1 MKEVLLE
8 LEESVAN
15 ANPSPTDHAAVEGPE
30 TWISPDR
37 GHTGLSRAKKARSDD
52 GKPDIDH
59 DTTALQHVRCYIE
72 FLEEKIMPMNSMFLG
87 TDKLMIRFDDLWYL
101 FTHGEIIYTNSTPS
115 RQTRNTDDIDQG
127 GDDESFQT
135 TFILHHRN
143 YSWPD
148 DLPLTERKMYL
159 WGSCIDHNGKTFGP
173 RMTAITIKG
182 WSGKKDIRQLPAYP
196 LRFRENV
203 EEFKDMLQERANKFK
218 ACLKQRH
225 VAYDGWTVLDPLL
238 QVSYREE
245 APLYIDGDIVIDFG
259 EALRNQPS
267 WIPHFDFAASPK
279 GPSWVYEVDKM
290 PIWHWPNPVA
300 DKDWGKPYES
310 IRERMIKLE
319 DTETELERVFV
330 ETTNPFF
337 TAHKSDSNIKTLD
350 GIDPVYNLILPRRI
364 LAYSLR
370 QRQFVAVDVRS
381 MEIKTHYPDIFASLS
396 IDERHR
402 QIVQCLVAEH
412 FEKREM
418 ERRQP
423 YSRSMSQDI
432 VHGKG
437 SGLSILLHG
446 VPGVGK
452 TATAEAVAQA
462 NDKPLFAI
470 TCGDLGITPQLVEQ
484 NLNEIFRLAHLW
496 DCVLLF
502 DEADVFLTRR
512 NTQNLERSALVSVFL
527 RVMEYYRG
535 ILFLT
540 TNRVGALDEAFKSR
554 IHVSLYYE
562 PLSKDQTIA
571 IFRANIETLRE
582 IGKRDDRPPIDI
594 KDEGIIAYAKEHFAT
609 YEERPHLRWNGR
621 QIRNA
626 FQVAA
631 SLARHSSRG
640 NADQSVG
647 PALNASHFEQVS
659 RVVERFGSYMVHAQ
673 ASTDSDQARTD
684 SLRADNIRNEQ
695 LDKDE
700 ASSHPRRTDD
710 FGGGVSRPL
719 QKRWRTTN
727 SDQEVPRFS
736 AMGNASRG
744 LERF

>member
-1 MKEVLLE
+1 MTYSDDESEGSEGSNSHDGAFEHEETAHVDLKAFIADNPLIPSVRECNFTDFKNRWGNDTRFHIIEAFVASDDFHEEIAVEKTARKSKKSRDVRGATTSVATETWIQRVRIHSPILLHFLQERSPFAEWDTDLGKPLVFTRPFGCFIRTYSKMKEILLE

-15 ANPSPTDHAAVEGPE
+15 AVPLPTSNATVEGNE
-30 TWISPDR
+30 TWTSTDR
-37 GHTGLSRAKKARSDD
+37 GNLGSFQAKKARSDN
-52 GKPDIDH
+52 GQPDIDH
-59 DTTALQHVRCYIE
+59 DTAALQHVRCYIK

-87 TDKLMIRFDDLWYL
+87 TDKVMIRFDDLWYL
-101 FTHGEIIYTNSTPS
+101 FTHGEIIYTTSTPS
-115 RQTRNTDDIDQG
+115 KQPRDIDDIDRG

-135 TFILHHRN
+135 TFILQHRN

-148 DLPLTERKMYL
+148 DLPPVERRMYL
-159 WGSCIDHNGKTFGP
+159 FATCIDHNGKTFGP
-173 RMTAITIKG
+173 RQTVITIGG

-203 EEFKDMLQERANKFK
+203 EEFKAMLQERAEKLK

-225 VAYDGWTVLDPLL
+225 VAYDGWTVSDPLL
-238 QVSYREE
+238 EVDYREE

-259 EALRNQPS
+259 ETLRNQPR
-267 WIPHFDFAASPK
+267 WIPRFDFATAPMGS
-279 GPSWVYEVDKM
+279 SWVIEVDKM

-310 IRERMIKLE
+310 IRERMIKVD
-319 DTETELERVFV
+319 DTELELERVLV
-330 ETTNPFF
+330 RTTHPFF
-337 TAHKSDSNIKTLD
+337 TAHNSGSAIKTLD
-350 GIDPVYNLILPRRI
+350 GVDPVYALILPRRM

-381 MEIKTHYPDIFASLS
+381 MEIKADYPDIFASLS
-396 IDERHR
+396 IDEKHR

-462 NDKPLFAI
+462 NNKPLFAI

-512 NTQNLERSALVSVFL
+512 NTQNLERSALVS
-527 RVMEYYRG
+527 G
-535 ILFLT
+535 
-540 TNRVGALDEAFKSR
+540 
-554 IHVSLYYE
+554 
-562 PLSKDQTIA
+562 
-571 IFRANIETLRE
+571 
-582 IGKRDDRPPIDI
+582 
-594 KDEGIIAYAKEHFAT
+594 
-609 YEERPHLRWNGR
+609 ER
-621 QIRNA
+621 
-626 FQVAA
+626 
-631 SLARHSSRG
+631 S
-640 NADQSVG
+640 
-647 PALNASHFEQVS
+647 
-659 RVVERFGSYMVHAQ
+659 
-673 ASTDSDQARTD
+673 
-684 SLRADNIRNEQ
+684 
-695 LDKDE
+695 
-700 ASSHPRRTDD
+700 
-710 FGGGVSRPL
+710 
-719 QKRWRTTN
+719 
-727 SDQEVPRFS
+727 
-736 AMGNASRG
+736 
-744 LERF
+744 